1 MTPGPG
7 SVAIACA
14 LSAHAE
20 PIRAIDQVCD
30 AASATL
36 AGRTPD
42 VVSMFFAG
50 PHVQAAKAMAYVV
63 RRRLGPRVLIGVSA
77 EAVIA
82 GDVEL
87 EGQGGISLFAACL
100 PGVTVHPFRLDQL
113 PAPKPGSEIDS
124 AAMAAAA
131 GMLGHGQHRATFLF
145 ADPFSVA
152 MNALLPALDRARIAA
167 APHGVTPGTMIGGLA
182 SASPRAGGNALILDD
197 EVLNAGAV
205 GVSLSGPVRVDTIV
219 SQGCRP
225 FGQTMVV
232 TGVRGQ
238 IVTSLGGRPALEVL
252 QSMIEELDEA
262 SRELLK
268 KGVFLGRVVNEYK
281 DRFGRGDF
289 LVRNVIGGEEKT
301 GSIAVADL
309 LRVGQTVQFHLRDA
323 ATADEDLAL
332 LLDGQKLHGPPA
344 GAMLF
349 TCNGRGKRL
358 FGEPNHDA
366 GAVARAF
373 ALPEPGEQ
381 LAKAG
386 RTIAPA
392 AAAGDPGALPGV
404 PLAGF
409 FAAGEIGPVGT
420 GVFLHGQTA
429 ALALFRDPNRDEI

>member
-1 MTPGPG
+1 MTAGPGP
-7 SVAIACA
+7 VTIACG

-20 PIRAIDQVCD
+20 PIRGVDQVCD
-30 AASATL
+30 TVAAGLSNQP
-36 AGRTPD
+36 PD
-42 VVSMFFAG
+42 LVVMFFAG
-50 PHVQAAKAMAYVV
+50 PHVQAAKAMAYVA
-63 RRRLGPRVLIGVSA
+63 RRRLTPGVLIGVSA
-77 EAVIA
+77 EAVIG
-82 GDVEL
+82 GDIEL
-87 EGQGGISLFAACL
+87 EGHGGVSMFAARL
-100 PGVTVHPFRLDQL
+100 PGVSIKPFRLDQL
-113 PAPKPGSEIDS
+113 PAPRPSGEFDS
-124 AAMAAAA
+124 QAMAAAA
-131 GMLGHGQHRATFLF
+131 GMGGGGADHRATFLF

-152 MNALLPALDRARIAA
+152 VNALLPALDRARITAA
-167 APHGVTPGTMIGGLA
+167 SAGAEPGTMIGGLA

-205 GVSLSGPVRVDTIV
+205 GVSLNGPVRIDTVV

-225 FGQTMVV
+225 FGHTAVV

-238 IVTSLGGRPALEVL
+238 IVTTLGGRPALEVL
-252 QSMIEELDEA
+252 QGMIEELDEP

-323 ATADEDLAL
+323 ATADEDLGL
-332 LLDGQKLHGPPA
+332 LLDGQKLYGPPA

-366 GAVARAF
+366 AAVSRAF

-386 RTIAPA
+386 RKVAHAPA
-392 AAAGDPGALPGV
+392 AGEPGSLPLV

-409 FAAGEIGPVGT
+409 FAAGEIGPVGD

-429 ALALFRDPNRDEI
+429 ALALFRDITAS

>member
-1 MTPGPG
+1 MT
-7 SVAIACA
+7 IACG

-20 PIRAIDQVCD
+20 PIRGVDQVCD
-30 AASATL
+30 ACAVGLGGKS
-36 AGRTPD
+36 PD
-42 VVSMFFAG
+42 LVIMFFAG
-50 PHVQAAKAMAYVV
+50 AHVQAAKAMAYVV
-63 RRRLGPRVLIGVSA
+63 RRRLAPGVLLGVSA
-77 EAVIA
+77 EAVIG
-82 GDVEL
+82 GDIEL
-87 EGQGGISLFAACL
+87 EGQGGVSMFAASL
-100 PGVTVHPFRLDQL
+100 PGVSVKPFRLDQL
-113 PAPKPGSEIDS
+113 PAPKPGGDFDP
-124 AAMAAAA
+124 AAMALAA
-131 GMLGHGQHRATFLF
+131 GMGDRHRATFLF

-152 MNALLPALDRARIAA
+152 MNALLPALDRARVASA
-167 APHGVTPGTMIGGLA
+167 LKAEPGTMIGGLA

-197 EVLNAGAV
+197 DVLNAGAV
-205 GVSLSGPVRVDTIV
+205 GVSLSGAVRVDTVV

-225 FGQTMVV
+225 FGHSMIV

-238 IVTSLGGRPALEVL
+238 IVTTLGGRPALEVL
-252 QSMIEELDEA
+252 QGMIEELDEPA
-262 SRELLK
+262 RELLK

-323 ATADEDLAL
+323 TTADEDLGL

-358 FGEPNHDA
+358 FGEPSHDA
-366 GAVARAF
+366 AAVSRAF

-386 RTIAPA
+386 RRVAPA
-392 AAAGDPGALPGV
+392 PIAGEAGSLPMV

-409 FAAGEIGPVGT
+409 FAAGEIGPVGD

-429 ALALFRDPNRDEI
+429 ALALFRPLDAG

>member
-1 MTPGPG
+1 M
-7 SVAIACA
+7 A
-14 LSAHAE
+14 L
-20 PIRAIDQVCD
+20 
-30 AASATL
+30 
-36 AGRTPD
+36 
-42 VVSMFFAG
+42 
-50 PHVQAAKAMAYVV
+50 
-63 RRRLGPRVLIGVSA
+63 
-77 EAVIA
+77 
-82 GDVEL
+82 
-87 EGQGGISLFAACL
+87 
-100 PGVTVHPFRLDQL
+100 
-113 PAPKPGSEIDS
+113 
-124 AAMAAAA
+124 AA
-131 GMLGHGQHRATFLF
+131 GMGDRHRATFLF

-152 MNALLPALDRARIAA
+152 MNALLPALDRARTAA
-167 APHGVTPGTMIGGLA
+167 APGGAEPGAMIGGLA
-182 SASPRAGGNALILDD
+182 SASPRAGGNALMLDD
-197 EVLNAGAV
+197 EILNAGAV
-205 GVSLSGPVRVDTIV
+205 GVSLSGPVRIDTVV

-225 FGQTMVV
+225 FGRPVVV

-238 IVTSLGGRPALEVL
+238 IVTTLGSRPALEVL
-252 QSMIEELDEA
+252 QGMIEELDES

-323 ATADEDLAL
+323 TTADEDLAL
-332 LLDGQKLHGPPA
+332 LLDGQKLYGPPA

-366 GAVARAF
+366 AAVSRAF
-373 ALPEPGEQ
+373 ALAEPGEQ

-386 RTIAPA
+386 RKVAPA
-392 AAAGDPGALPGV
+392 PVSGEPGAVPAI

-409 FAAGEIGPVGT
+409 FAAGEIGPVGD

-429 ALALFRDPNRDEI
+429 ALALFRDLGSV

>member
-1 MTPGPG
+1 MAAG
-7 SVAIACA
+7 SGSLSIACA

-20 PIRAIDQVCD
+20 PIRGVDQVCD
-30 AASATL
+30 ACA
-36 AGRTPD
+36 AGLGGTSPD
-42 VVSMFFAG
+42 LVVMFFAG

-63 RRRLGPRVLIGVSA
+63 RRRLTPGVLVGVSA
-77 EAVIA
+77 EAVIG

-87 EGQGGISLFAACL
+87 EGQGGVSMFAASL
-100 PGVTVHPFRLDQL
+100 PGVTIKPFRLDQL
-113 PAPKPGSEIDS
+113 PAPKPGGEFDPV
-124 AAMAAAA
+124 AMAQAA
-131 GMLGHGQHRATFLF
+131 GMGERHRATFLF

-152 MNALLPALDRARIAA
+152 MNALLPALDRARMAA
-167 APHGVTPGTMIGGLA
+167 APGRDEAGTMIGGLA
-182 SASPRAGGNALILDD
+182 SASPRAGGNALILDED
-197 EVLNAGAV
+197 VLNAGAV
-205 GVSLSGPVRVDTIV
+205 GVSLGGPVRVDTVV

-225 FGQTMVV
+225 FGHSMVV

-238 IVTSLGGRPALEVL
+238 IVTTLGGRPALEVL
-252 QSMIEELDEA
+252 QGMIEELDEP

-358 FGEPNHDA
+358 FGEASHDA
-366 GAVARAF
+366 SAVSRAF

-386 RTIAPA
+386 RKVAPA
-392 AAAGDPGALPGV
+392 SAAGEPGDLHAAP

-409 FAAGEIGPVGT
+409 FAAGEIGPVGD

-429 ALALFRDPNRDEI
+429 ALALFRAWSER